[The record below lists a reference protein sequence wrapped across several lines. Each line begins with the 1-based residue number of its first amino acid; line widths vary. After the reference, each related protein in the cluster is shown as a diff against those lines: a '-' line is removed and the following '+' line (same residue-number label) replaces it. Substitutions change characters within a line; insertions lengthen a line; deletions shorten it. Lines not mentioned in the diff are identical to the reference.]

1 MLLCEWKERLAPLTP
16 ITLSLLPFDQLQER
30 NFYMAV
36 SHLSED
42 EQTLIEVLRQIALE
56 KVGPRAVEIDHTAQ
70 FPWERHGDT

>member
-1 MLLCEWKERLAPLTP
+1 
-16 ITLSLLPFDQLQER
+16 
-30 NFYMAV
+30 MAV